1 MANISLSLHTPSSP
15 VNFLH
20 FKHRME
26 WLQKRSILIELG
38 STGSGGQ
45 LTLTFSS
52 GEVKEYCLTATF
64 NVYNACFAAFGS
76 LSCSINKIES
86 HSLRRLR
93 THWAI
98 VDRTLAEHST
108 LSTVLLL
115 LLLLPFHNF
124 TELFVTKSLGQNYTL
139 FGIKHRSS
147 VLSSKCPILHIN
159 FQNFWRWYPWPRR
172 GQGLFITPID
182 PPPLLKY
189 LPRCMLKCTD
199 DACLRVFTCASVCVL
214 YRSLWERR
222 STYWIWRMSWSYT
235 AC

>member
-108 LSTVLLL
+108 AQCQCCCCCC
-115 LLLLPFHNF
+115 FHF
-124 TELFVTKSLGQNYTL
+124 TTSQNYLWPKVWVKITL
-139 FGIKHRSS
+139 CLESNTDRQF
-147 VLSSKCPILHIN
+147 CP
-159 FQNFWRWYPWPRR
+159 QNVPF
-172 GQGLFITPID
+172 
-182 PPPLLKY
+182 
-189 LPRCMLKCTD
+189 CT
-199 DACLRVFTCASVCVL
+199 
-214 YRSLWERR
+214 
-222 STYWIWRMSWSYT
+222 
-235 AC
+235 